1 MYTNILVAFV
11 TNMRYAQSRLILFK
25 RKLPLVAWASNN
37 FSLPF
42 CIIKRTFFSKF
53 SLVFL
58 ESLVA
63 SCYYALVF
71 LRARSGLGETIG
83 GDTPG

>member
-1 MYTNILVAFV
+1 MFE
-11 TNMRYAQSRLILFK
+11 
-25 RKLPLVAWASNN
+25 RKLPVVAGASNN
-37 FSLPF
+37 FSSSKGL
-42 CIIKRTFFSKF
+42 FSKF
-53 SLVFL
+53 SLVFLLLVL

-71 LRARSGLGETIG
+71 LRAHSGLGETIG

>member
-1 MYTNILVAFV
+1 MCTEPPHIVRTKIAPGGGPAIISLFLFV
-11 TNMRYAQSRLILFK
+11 SSKGL
-25 RKLPLVAWASNN
+25 
-37 FSLPF
+37 
-42 CIIKRTFFSKF
+42 FSKF
-53 SLVFL
+53 SLVFLLLVL

-71 LRARSGLGETIG
+71 LRAHSGLGETIG

>member
-1 MYTNILVAFV
+1 MAG
-11 TNMRYAQSRLILFK
+11 
-25 RKLPLVAWASNN
+25 PSNN

-58 ESLVA
+58 LLVLESLVA

-71 LRARSGLGETIG
+71 LRAHSGLGETIG